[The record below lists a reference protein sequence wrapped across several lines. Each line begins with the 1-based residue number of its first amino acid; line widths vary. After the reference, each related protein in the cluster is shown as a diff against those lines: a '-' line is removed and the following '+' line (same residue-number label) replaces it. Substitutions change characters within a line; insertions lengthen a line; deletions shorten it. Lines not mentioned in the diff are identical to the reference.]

1 MAAASRQDAAV
12 PASARFLVCV
22 PTYDERENLERMVE
36 ALAAVRERRGDAATC
51 S

>member
-1 MAAASRQDAAV
+1 MSA
-12 PASARFLVCV
+12 PARFLVCV

-36 ALAAVRERRGDAATC
+36 ALAAVREQPARPATC